1 MPNYLARFDRGP
13 VERFECVNDAA
24 ARDYVKELLYDEG
37 AEEGDGGA
45 VYRVDEGGRVD
56 EEYIGEVRLGDD
68 DDDAADEL
76 DRPYGP
82 GYPGPCPDGMD
93 YTRWLAF
100 NNID

>member
-13 VERFECVNDAA
+13 VERFEAVSDSA

-45 VYRVDEGGRVD
+45 VYRVGEGGRGD
-56 EEYIGEVRLGDD
+56 EEYIGEVRLGDA
-68 DDDAADEL
+68 DAADEL
-76 DRPYGP
+76 DRPCGP
-82 GYPGPCPDGMD
+82 GYPGPCPAGMD